1 MTMTRDKN
9 KVIVW
14 RPFPSPT
21 KRDSAVVP
29 AVLKSREINREEVE
43 REQDQAAVN
52 RWIELADILN
62 GNAKPKSK
70 AKKRGAA

>member
-1 MTMTRDKN
+1 MTRDKN

-21 KRDSAVVP
+21 KRDAAVVP
-29 AVLKSREINREEVE
+29 ALLKSRELSRGEFE

>member
-1 MTMTRDKN
+1 MGKDKT

-21 KRDSAVVP
+21 KRESTAVRGV
-29 AVLKSREINREEVE
+29 INPLRPSVEESQSE
-43 REQDQAAVN
+43 RDQAAVN

-62 GNAKPKSK
+62 GNGRPKQK
-70 AKKRGAA
+70 KKRAA